1 MIIEVNSII
10 IASISSK
17 EKFIFDKFK
26 ITVPENITS
35 EQFGEWISG
44 FIDGEGY
51 LGFYIDKNNSAASQP
66 KFTFK
71 IETHIDDINILYLI
85 QNYFKAGSVY
95 TSKTRAAAIYIISG
109 YKNCYNN
116 VVPLLDKY
124 PLKTNKYYDFINFR
138 DIITI
143 RLTISSNRL
152 EGDILDKAIITKNK
166 INYRNFRNSPTGI
179 TISKYWLLGFIE
191 GEGTFVIKNLV
202 PYFQV
207 GQHKKSEYLLDI
219 ITQYLYK
226 SVDSRYKFKIS
237 KTLNKRTSVL
247 IISVTSIEVLFE
259 MNKSLFIT
267 IPFQSRKKIDFLY
280 WSIVLYIHKYG
291 YFFIKEGR
299 KFVIETSVYFNT
311 YRYTNAKI
319 VATVPNFEALESVLS
334 KPFSVIIDENLNHTE
349 MAKLFS
355 KSQGKPKIWI
365 YDNDKLIEGSPFT
378 GYGQALKII
387 NKPTNS
393 NIVLT
398 RPTAELVILILV
410 KNIIIVIVFI
420 LLKNII
426 SRIIYL
432 RQDFITFT
440 SIPT

>member
-1 MIIEVNSII
+1 M
-10 IASISSK
+10 
-17 EKFIFDKFK
+17 
-26 ITVPENITS
+26 
-35 EQFGEWISG
+35 SG

-166 INYRNFRNSPTGI
+166 INSRNFRNSPTGI

-202 PYFQV
+202 PYF
-207 GQHKKSEYLLDI
+207 
-219 ITQYLYK
+219 
-226 SVDSRYKFKIS
+226 
-237 KTLNKRTSVL
+237 
-247 IISVTSIEVLFE
+247 
-259 MNKSLFIT
+259 
-267 IPFQSRKKIDFLY
+267 
-280 WSIVLYIHKYG
+280 KYG

-355 KSQGKPKIWI
+355 KSQGKPKI
-365 YDNDKLIEGSPFT
+365 
-378 GYGQALKII
+378 
-387 NKPTNS
+387 
-393 NIVLT
+393 
-398 RPTAELVILILV
+398 
-410 KNIIIVIVFI
+410 
-420 LLKNII
+420 
-426 SRIIYL
+426 
-432 RQDFITFT
+432 
-440 SIPT
+440 